1 MPLKI
6 LDTAEDEFSLGP
18 SEDGTYEE
26 ANGGTEMMR
35 NQLYSRVDPD
45 LLDKFQIICSRVR
58 WIDPKKPTILWC
70 HDTWDDPESQHLK
83 EEERR
88 ARFEK
93 FVFVSNYQLSTYNL
107 ALQVPYAQ
115 SFVMQNAIEPIELK
129 DKDKDQIKLIYHTT
143 PHRGLNVATA
153 AIMALAKN
161 YGDKI
166 HFDVFSSFEAYGW
179 KDRDKEF
186 EDLFNNIREHPQMT
200 YHGYQPNEKVREA
213 LQEAH
218 IFAYPSIWPET
229 SCIAA
234 IEAMSAGCQIVCP
247 NYAALP
253 ETTANFATMY
263 QWSEDIQ
270 FHANVFANML
280 NAAIQNHYDENTQ
293 RKLLYQ
299 KNYTDN
305 FYNWDLRASQWTGFL
320 QGLSNQNAS

>member
-35 NQLYSRVDPD
+35 SQLYSRVDPD

-129 DKDKDQIKLIYHTT
+129 DKNKDQIKLIYHTT
-143 PHRGLNVATA
+143 PHRGLNVAVA
-153 AIMALAKN
+153 AIMELAKN

-179 KDRDKEF
+179 KERDKEF
-186 EDLFNNIREHPQMT
+186 EDLFNNIKEHPQMT

-234 IEAMSAGCQIVCP
+234 IEAMRAGCQVVCP
-247 NYAALP
+247 NFAALP

-305 FYNWDLRASQWTGFL
+305 FYNWDLRANQWTGFL
-320 QGLSNQNAS
+320 QGLSNQKAS

>member
-129 DKDKDQIKLIYHTT
+129 DKNKDQIKLIYHTT
-143 PHRGLNVATA
+143 PHRGLNIAVA
-153 AIMALAKN
+153 AIMELAKN

-186 EDLFNNIREHPQMT
+186 EDLFNNIKEHPQMT

-270 FHANVFANML
+270 YHANVFANML

-305 FYNWDLRASQWTGFL
+305 FYNWDLRASQWNGFL
-320 QGLSNQNAS
+320 QGLSNQKTS

>member
-115 SFVMQNAIEPIELK
+115 SFVMQNAIDPIELK
-129 DKDKDQIKLIYHTT
+129 DKNEDQIKLIYHTT
-143 PHRGLNVATA
+143 PHRGLNVAVA
-153 AIMALAKN
+153 AIMELAKN

-179 KDRDKEF
+179 KERDKEF

-305 FYNWDLRASQWTGFL
+305 FYNWDLRANQWTGFL

>member
-93 FVFVSNYQLSTYNL
+93 FVFVSNYQLSTYNM

-129 DKDKDQIKLIYHTT
+129 DKNKDQIKLIYHTT
-143 PHRGLNVATA
+143 PHRGLNVAVA
-153 AIMALAKN
+153 AIMELAKN

-179 KDRDKEF
+179 KERDKEF
-186 EDLFNNIREHPQMT
+186 EDLFNNIKEHPQMT

-320 QGLSNQNAS
+320 QGLSL

>member
-115 SFVMQNAIEPIELK
+115 SFVMQNAIDPIELK
-129 DKDKDQIKLIYHTT
+129 DKNEDQIKLIYHTT
-143 PHRGLNVATA
+143 PHRGLNVAVA
-153 AIMALAKN
+153 AIMELAKN

-166 HFDVFSSFEAYGW
+166 HLRRMDGKNVIRNLRICSTTL
-179 KDRDKEF
+179 K
-186 EDLFNNIREHPQMT
+186 NIH
-200 YHGYQPNEKVREA
+200 K
-213 LQEAH
+213 
-218 IFAYPSIWPET
+218 
-229 SCIAA
+229 
-234 IEAMSAGCQIVCP
+234 
-247 NYAALP
+247 
-253 ETTANFATMY
+253 
-263 QWSEDIQ
+263 
-270 FHANVFANML
+270 
-280 NAAIQNHYDENTQ
+280 
-293 RKLLYQ
+293 
-299 KNYTDN
+299 
-305 FYNWDLRASQWTGFL
+305 
-320 QGLSNQNAS
+320 

>member
-18 SEDGTYEE
+18 SEDGTYED

-93 FVFVSNYQLSTYNL
+93 FVFVSNYQLSTYNM

-115 SFVMQNAIEPIELK
+115 SFVMQNAIDPIELK

-143 PHRGLNVATA
+143 PHRGLNVAVA
-153 AIMALAKN
+153 AIMELAKN

-179 KDRDKEF
+179 KERDREF
-186 EDLFNNIREHPQMT
+186 EDLFNNIKEHPQMT

-320 QGLSNQNAS
+320 QGLSNQKTS

>member
-129 DKDKDQIKLIYHTT
+129 DKNKDQIKLIYHTT
-143 PHRGLNVATA
+143 PHRGLNVAVA
-153 AIMALAKN
+153 AIMELAKN

-229 SCIAA
+229 SCIAV
-234 IEAMSAGCQIVCP
+234 IEAMSAGCQVVCP

-253 ETTANFATMY
+253 ETTANFETMY

>member
-58 WIDPKKPTILWC
+58 WVDPKKPTILWC

-153 AIMALAKN
+153 AIMELAKN

-186 EDLFNNIREHPQMT
+186 EDLFNKIKEHPQMT
-200 YHGYQPNEKVREA
+200 YHGFQPNETVREA

-320 QGLSNQNAS
+320 QGLSNQKAS

>member
-129 DKDKDQIKLIYHTT
+129 DKNKDQIKLIYHTT
-143 PHRGLNVATA
+143 PHRGLNVAVA
-153 AIMALAKN
+153 AIMELAKN

-179 KDRDKEF
+179 KERDKEF
-186 EDLFNNIREHPQMT
+186 EDLFNNIKEHPQMT

-229 SCIAA
+229 SCIAV
-234 IEAMSAGCQIVCP
+234 IEAMSAGCQVVCP

-305 FYNWDLRASQWTGFL
+305 FYNWDLRANQWTGFL

>member
-129 DKDKDQIKLIYHTT
+129 DKNKDQIKLIYHTT
-143 PHRGLNVATA
+143 PHRGLNVAVA
-153 AIMALAKN
+153 AIMELAKN

-247 NYAALP
+247 NFAALP

>member
-45 LLDKFQIICSRVR
+45 LLDKFKIICSRVR

-115 SFVMQNAIEPIELK
+115 SFVMQNAIDPIELK
-129 DKDKDQIKLIYHTT
+129 DKNEDQIKLIYHTT
-143 PHRGLNVATA
+143 PHRGLNVAVA
-153 AIMALAKN
+153 AIMELAKN

-179 KDRDKEF
+179 KERDKEF
-186 EDLFNNIREHPQMT
+186 EDLFNNIKEHPQMT

-234 IEAMSAGCQIVCP
+234 IEAMSAGCQVVCP

-305 FYNWDLRASQWTGFL
+305 FYNWDLRANQWTGFL
-320 QGLSNQNAS
+320 QGLSNQKAS

>member
-58 WIDPKKPTILWC
+58 WVDPKKPTILWC

-129 DKDKDQIKLIYHTT
+129 DKNKDQIKLIYHTT
-143 PHRGLNVATA
+143 PHRGLNVAVA
-153 AIMALAKN
+153 AIMELAKN

-234 IEAMSAGCQIVCP
+234 IEAMSAGCQVVCP
-247 NYAALP
+247 NFAALP

-305 FYNWDLRASQWTGFL
+305 FYNWDLRANQWTGFL
-320 QGLSNQNAS
+320 QGLSNQKAS

>member
-129 DKDKDQIKLIYHTT
+129 DKNKDQIKLIYHTT
-143 PHRGLNVATA
+143 PHRGLNVAVA
-153 AIMALAKN
+153 AIMELAKN

-179 KDRDKEF
+179 KERDKEF
-186 EDLFNNIREHPQMT
+186 EDLFNNIKEHPQMT

-305 FYNWDLRASQWTGFL
+305 FYNWDLRANQWTGFL

>member
-93 FVFVSNYQLSTYNL
+93 FVFVSNYQLSTYNM

-129 DKDKDQIKLIYHTT
+129 DKNKDQIKLIYHTT
-143 PHRGLNVATA
+143 PHRVLNVAVA
-153 AIMALAKN
+153 SIMELAKN
-161 YGDKI
+161 YCDKI
-166 HFDVFSSFEAYGW
+166 HFYVFSSFQAYVL
-179 KDRDKEF
+179 KERDKEF
-186 EDLFNNIREHPQMT
+186 EDLFNNIKEHPQMT

-305 FYNWDLRASQWTGFL
+305 FYNWDLRANQWTGFL

>member
-115 SFVMQNAIEPIELK
+115 SFVMQNAIDPIELK
-129 DKDKDQIKLIYHTT
+129 DKNKDQIKLIYHTT

-153 AIMALAKN
+153 AIMELAKKH
-161 YGDKI
+161 GDKI

-234 IEAMSAGCQIVCP
+234 IEAMSAGCQVVCP

-320 QGLSNQNAS
+320 QGLSNQKAS

>member
-58 WIDPKKPTILWC
+58 WIDPKKSTILWC

-115 SFVMQNAIEPIELK
+115 SFVMQNAIDPIELK
-129 DKDKDQIKLIYHTT
+129 DKNEDQIKLIYHTT
-143 PHRGLNVATA
+143 PHRGLNVAVA
-153 AIMALAKN
+153 AIMELAKN

-179 KDRDKEF
+179 KERDKEF
-186 EDLFNNIREHPQMT
+186 EDLFNNIKEHPQMT

>member
-115 SFVMQNAIEPIELK
+115 SFVMQNAIDPIELK
-129 DKDKDQIKLIYHTT
+129 DKNEDQIKLIYHTT
-143 PHRGLNVATA
+143 PHRGLNVAVA
-153 AIMALAKN
+153 AIMELAKN

-179 KDRDKEF
+179 KERDKEF
-186 EDLFNNIREHPQMT
+186 EDLFNNIKEHPQMT

-234 IEAMSAGCQIVCP
+234 IEAMSAGCQVVCP
-247 NYAALP
+247 NFAALP

-305 FYNWDLRASQWTGFL
+305 FYNWDLRANQWTGFL
-320 QGLSNQNAS
+320 LGLSNQNAS

>member
-129 DKDKDQIKLIYHTT
+129 DKNKDQIKLIYHTT
-143 PHRGLNVATA
+143 PHRGLNVAVA
-153 AIMALAKN
+153 AIMELAKN

-186 EDLFNNIREHPQMT
+186 EDLFNNIKEHPQMT

-305 FYNWDLRASQWTGFL
+305 FYNWDLRANQWTGFL

>member
-129 DKDKDQIKLIYHTT
+129 DKNKDQIKLIYHTT
-143 PHRGLNVATA
+143 PHRGLNVAVA
-153 AIMALAKN
+153 AIMELAKN

-229 SCIAA
+229 SCIAV
-234 IEAMSAGCQIVCP
+234 IEAMSAGCQVVCP

-305 FYNWDLRASQWTGFL
+305 FYNWDLRANQWTGFL
-320 QGLSNQNAS
+320 QGLSNQKAS

>member
-26 ANGGTEMMR
+26 ANGGTEMMK

-45 LLDKFQIICSRVR
+45 LLDQFQIICSRVR
-58 WIDPKKPTILWC
+58 WVDSKKPTILWC

-88 ARFEK
+88 KQFEK
-93 FVFVSNYQLSTYNL
+93 FIFVSNYQLSTYNM

-115 SFVMQNAIEPIELK
+115 SFVMQNAIDPIELK
-129 DKDKDQIKLIYHTT
+129 DKNKDQIKLIYHTT
-143 PHRGLNVATA
+143 PHRGLNVAVA
-153 AIMALAKN
+153 AIMELAKKH
-161 YGDKI
+161 GDKI

-186 EDLFNNIREHPQMT
+186 EDLFNNIKEHPQMT

-213 LQEAH
+213 LQESH

-280 NAAIQNHYDENTQ
+280 NAAIQNHYDEHTQ

-305 FYNWDLRASQWTGFL
+305 FYNWDLRANQWTGLL
-320 QGLSNQNAS
+320 QGLINQKTS

>member
-129 DKDKDQIKLIYHTT
+129 DKNKDQIKLIYHTT
-143 PHRGLNVATA
+143 PHRGLNVAVA
-153 AIMALAKN
+153 AIMELAKN

-179 KDRDKEF
+179 KERDKEF
-186 EDLFNNIREHPQMT
+186 EDLFNNIKEHPQMT

-270 FHANVFANML
+270 YHANVFANML

-320 QGLSNQNAS
+320 QGLSNQNVS

>member
-35 NQLYSRVDPD
+35 SQLYSRVDPD

-143 PHRGLNVATA
+143 PHRGLNVAVA
-153 AIMALAKN
+153 AIMELAKN

-186 EDLFNNIREHPQMT
+186 EDLFNNIKEHPQMT

-234 IEAMSAGCQIVCP
+234 IEAMSAGCQVVCP
-247 NYAALP
+247 NFAALP

>member
-129 DKDKDQIKLIYHTT
+129 DKNKDQIKLIYHTT
-143 PHRGLNVATA
+143 PHRGLNVAVA
-153 AIMALAKN
+153 AIMELAKN

-179 KDRDKEF
+179 KERDKEF
-186 EDLFNNIREHPQMT
+186 EDLFNNIKEHPQMT

-234 IEAMSAGCQIVCP
+234 IEAMSAGCQVVCP
-247 NYAALP
+247 NFAALP

>member
-115 SFVMQNAIEPIELK
+115 SFVMQNAIDPIELK
-129 DKDKDQIKLIYHTT
+129 DKNEDQIKLIYHTT
-143 PHRGLNVATA
+143 PHRGLNVAVA
-153 AIMALAKN
+153 AIMELAKN

-179 KDRDKEF
+179 KERDKEF
-186 EDLFNNIREHPQMT
+186 EDLFNNIKEHPQMT

>member
-115 SFVMQNAIEPIELK
+115 SFVMQNAIDPIELK
-129 DKDKDQIKLIYHTT
+129 DKNEDQIKLIYHTT
-143 PHRGLNVATA
+143 PHRGLNVAVA
-153 AIMALAKN
+153 AIMELAKN

-305 FYNWDLRASQWTGFL
+305 FYNWDLRANQWTGFL

>member
-129 DKDKDQIKLIYHTT
+129 DKNQDQIKLIYHTT
-143 PHRGLNVATA
+143 PHRGLNVAVA
-153 AIMALAKN
+153 AIMELAKN

-234 IEAMSAGCQIVCP
+234 IEAMSAGCQVVCP
-247 NYAALP
+247 NFAALP

-305 FYNWDLRASQWTGFL
+305 FYNWDLRANQWTGFL
-320 QGLSNQNAS
+320 QGLSNQKAS

>member
-115 SFVMQNAIEPIELK
+115 SFVMQNAIDPIELK
-129 DKDKDQIKLIYHTT
+129 DKNKDQIKLIYHTT

-153 AIMALAKN
+153 AIMELAKKH
-161 YGDKI
+161 GDKI

-247 NYAALP
+247 NFAALP

-305 FYNWDLRASQWTGFL
+305 FYNWDLRANQWTGFL
-320 QGLSNQNAS
+320 QGLSNQKAS

>member
-129 DKDKDQIKLIYHTT
+129 DKNKDQIKLIYHTT
-143 PHRGLNVATA
+143 PHRGLNVAVA
-153 AIMALAKN
+153 AIMELAKN

-179 KDRDKEF
+179 KERDKEF
-186 EDLFNNIREHPQMT
+186 EDLFNNIRDHPQMT

-234 IEAMSAGCQIVCP
+234 IEAMSAGCQVVCP

-305 FYNWDLRASQWTGFL
+305 FYNWDLRANQWTGFL

>member
-129 DKDKDQIKLIYHTT
+129 DKNKDQIKLIYHTT

-153 AIMALAKN
+153 AIMELAKN

-186 EDLFNNIREHPQMT
+186 EDLFNNIKEHPQMT

-234 IEAMSAGCQIVCP
+234 IEAMSAGCQVVCP
-247 NYAALP
+247 NFAALP

-320 QGLSNQNAS
+320 QGLSNQKAS

>member
-93 FVFVSNYQLSTYNL
+93 FVFVSNYQLSTYNM

-143 PHRGLNVATA
+143 PHRGLNVAVA
-153 AIMALAKN
+153 AIMELAKN

-179 KDRDKEF
+179 KERDKEF
-186 EDLFNNIREHPQMT
+186 EDLFNNIKEHPQMT

-247 NYAALP
+247 NFAALP

>member
-35 NQLYSRVDPD
+35 NQLDRRVDPD

-129 DKDKDQIKLIYHTT
+129 DKNKDQIKLIYHTT
-143 PHRGLNVATA
+143 PHRGLNVAVA
-153 AIMALAKN
+153 AIMELAKN

-179 KDRDKEF
+179 KERDKEF
-186 EDLFNNIREHPQMT
+186 EDLFNNIKEHPQMT

-229 SCIAA
+229 SCIAV
-234 IEAMSAGCQIVCP
+234 IEAMSAGCQVVCP

-305 FYNWDLRASQWTGFL
+305 FYNWDLRANQWTGFL

>member
-58 WIDPKKPTILWC
+58 WVDPKKPTILWC

-129 DKDKDQIKLIYHTT
+129 DKNKDQIKLIYHTT
-143 PHRGLNVATA
+143 PHRGLNVAVA
-153 AIMALAKN
+153 AIMELAKN

-186 EDLFNNIREHPQMT
+186 EDLFNNIKEHPQMT

-234 IEAMSAGCQIVCP
+234 IEAMSAGCQVVCP
-247 NYAALP
+247 NFAALP

>member
-115 SFVMQNAIEPIELK
+115 SFVMQNAIDPIELK
-129 DKDKDQIKLIYHTT
+129 DKNEDQIKLIYHTT
-143 PHRGLNVATA
+143 PHRGLNVAVA
-153 AIMALAKN
+153 AIMELAKN

-179 KDRDKEF
+179 KERDKEF
-186 EDLFNNIREHPQMT
+186 EDLFNNIKEHPQMT

-234 IEAMSAGCQIVCP
+234 IEAMSAGCQVVCP
-247 NYAALP
+247 NFAALP

-305 FYNWDLRASQWTGFL
+305 FYNWDLRANQWTGFL
-320 QGLSNQNAS
+320 QGLSNQKAS

>member
-115 SFVMQNAIEPIELK
+115 SFVMQNAIDPIELK
-129 DKDKDQIKLIYHTT
+129 DKNKDQIKLIYHTT

-153 AIMALAKN
+153 AIMELAKKH
-161 YGDKI
+161 GDKI

-234 IEAMSAGCQIVCP
+234 IEARSAGCQVVCP

-280 NAAIQNHYDENTQ
+280 NAAIQNHYDEHTQ

-305 FYNWDLRASQWTGFL
+305 FYNWDLRANQWTGLL
-320 QGLSNQNAS
+320 QGIANQKTS

>member
-35 NQLYSRVDPD
+35 SQLYSRVDPD

-115 SFVMQNAIEPIELK
+115 SFVMQNAIDPIELK
-129 DKDKDQIKLIYHTT
+129 DKNKDQIKLIYHTT

-153 AIMALAKN
+153 AIMELAKKH
-161 YGDKI
+161 GDKI

-234 IEAMSAGCQIVCP
+234 IEAMSAGCQVVCP

-280 NAAIQNHYDENTQ
+280 NASIQNHYDEHTQ

-305 FYNWDLRASQWTGFL
+305 FYNWDLRANQWTGLL
-320 QGLSNQNAS
+320 QGIANQKTS

>member
-35 NQLYSRVDPD
+35 SQLYSRVDPD

-129 DKDKDQIKLIYHTT
+129 DKNKDQIKLIYHTT
-143 PHRGLNVATA
+143 PHRGLNVAVA
-153 AIMALAKN
+153 AIMELAKN

-166 HFDVFSSFEAYGW
+166 LFDVFSSFEAYGW

-320 QGLSNQNAS
+320 